1 VGIFERQRLAMEAEI
16 IALRATNAQLCHEL
30 CEKEN
35 LVYNNSKPTT
45 TLVEEEENNRNQ
57 TSSKSPGPDK
67 KETQHDWQVPFFILL
82 ETSNWVIISYVL
94 FALCFFF
101 PQFSDVVAS
110 SKKASISRK
119 I

>member
-35 LVYNNSKPTT
+35 IVYNNSKPAT
-45 TLVEEEENNRNQ
+45 TLVEEEDNRNT

-67 KETQHDWQVPFFILL
+67 KETRHDWQVPFFFILL
-82 ETSNWVIISYVL
+82 ETSNWVIISCVI
-94 FALCFFF
+94 CTMFFLPPIF
-101 PQFSDVVAS
+101 
-110 SKKASISRK
+110 
-119 I
+119 

>member
-35 LVYNNSKPTT
+35 IVYNNSKPAT
-45 TLVEEEENNRNQ
+45 TLVEEEEDNRNT

-67 KETQHDWQVPFFILL
+67 KETQHNWQVPFFFILL
-82 ETSNWVIISYVL
+82 ETSNWVIISCVI
-94 FALCFFF
+94 CTMFFLPPIF
-101 PQFSDVVAS
+101 
-110 SKKASISRK
+110 
-119 I
+119 

>member
-1 VGIFERQRLAMEAEI
+1 MEAEI

-35 LVYNNSKPTT
+35 IVYNNSKPAT
-45 TLVEEEENNRNQ
+45 TLVEEEEDNRNT
-57 TSSKSPGPDK
+57 TSSKSPGPNK
-67 KETQHDWQVPFFILL
+67 KKTQHDWQVPFFFILL
-82 ETSNWVIISYVL
+82 ETSDWVIISYVL

>member
-1 VGIFERQRLAMEAEI
+1 VGIFERQRLVMEAEI

-35 LVYNNSKPTT
+35 IVYNNSKPTT
-45 TLVEEEENNRNQ
+45 TLVEEEDNRNK

-67 KETQHDWQVPFFILL
+67 KETQHNWQVLFFFIYL

-94 FALCFFF
+94 FALCFFPPNF
-101 PQFSDVVAS
+101 LM
-110 SKKASISRK
+110 
-119 I
+119 

>member
-1 VGIFERQRLAMEAEI
+1 MEAEI

-45 TLVEEEENNRNQ
+45 TLVEEEENNRNK

-67 KETQHDWQVPFFILL
+67 KETQHDWQVPFFFILL

>member
-1 VGIFERQRLAMEAEI
+1 MEAEI

-35 LVYNNSKPTT
+35 IVYNNSKPAT
-45 TLVEEEENNRNQ
+45 TLVEEEEEDNRNK

-67 KETQHDWQVPFFILL
+67 KETQHDWQVPFFFILL
-82 ETSNWVIISYVL
+82 ETSNWVIISYGL